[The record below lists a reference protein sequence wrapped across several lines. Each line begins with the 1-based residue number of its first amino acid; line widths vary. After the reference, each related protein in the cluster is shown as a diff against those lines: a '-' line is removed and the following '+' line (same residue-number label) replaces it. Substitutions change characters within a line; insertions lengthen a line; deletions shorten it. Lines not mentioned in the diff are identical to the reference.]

1 MVYAKGRVFYCDT
14 EADLEQLPADRT
26 PGCVAKVIETSNLY
40 KINSSGQWVLQTTS
54 NGGGGG
60 SSTQDTYI
68 NSAHLDENEHL
79 ILEFNTSFKEPIE
92 VDLGSI
98 NEAEIFLL
106 QQDLEKMGMIEPA
119 TEEFI
124 QSLFD

>member
-14 EADLEQLPADRT
+14 EDDLADLPTDRT

-40 KINSSGQWVLQTTS
+40 KINSSGQWVLQTNS
-54 NGGGGG
+54 GGGGG
-60 SSTQDTYI
+60 GTAGQDTYI

-106 QQDLEKMGMIEPA
+106 QQDLEKLGKIEPT

-124 QSLFD
+124 KGLFE